1 MSNKNTPRQSNLKSI
16 FSSGEHPV
24 RAQVVSPA
32 LAEDSEHSPEA
43 VVEPSAPVEPGQAS
57 HNAQK
62 SSKAKKETAKKE
74 NGKRERMSIYGST
87 EELNRLRAAFT
98 RTAYEEHY
106 ESLSDFIFKAASKEA
121 ARLEKKYNNGERFEG
136 VSRIGAGRPVRR

>member
-16 FSSGEHPV
+16 FNSGEHPV
-24 RAQVVSPA
+24 RAQVVP
-32 LAEDSEHSPEA
+32 P
-43 VVEPSAPVEPGQAS
+43 VPPVEANEPLETAVSEKQGQRSQGA
-57 HNAQK
+57 K
-62 SSKAKKETAKKE
+62 KPSKAKKEAAKKE
-74 NGKRERMSIYGST
+74 NSNRERMSIYGSSD
-87 EELNRLRAAFT
+87 ELNRFRAAFA
-98 RTAYEEHY
+98 RTAYEEGY

>member
-1 MSNKNTPRQSNLKSI
+1 MSNKNAPRQSNLKSI

-32 LAEDSEHSPEA
+32 LAVDPEQSPEA
-43 VVEPSAPVEPGQAS
+43 DVGPSATVEPVQTS